1 MIQRFIIAGLACILC
16 LTYNNTN
23 LFAQEKEQIRILN
36 SNSLEY
42 SKEIGEGVRR
52 FIGNV
57 IFEHNN
63 ATMYCDSAYMFSK
76 KNVIHAYSNVHVNRG
91 DTLHLYGDFMR
102 YSGNTNVG
110 NVRRNVI
117 LKDDEA
123 TLTTDSLDF
132 NTKTN
137 VAYYF
142 NGGKIVNNEN
152 NLESVIGYYYAND
165 DVFVYKDSVIVRT
178 PDYTVYTDTLRY
190 NTKTETAYFLG
201 STNIYNE
208 DNHLYA
214 ENGWYKTKEKE
225 FQFNQNARYQNKE
238 KILLGDSLYFND
250 STGIGI
256 AIDNIEMIDT
266 TENMILKGHYAY
278 YVREPESFIVTDSA
292 VLIQVTNKIDSLFL
306 HADTLRSH
314 YDSSGTYRI
323 MRAYHQV
330 QLYRFDFQ
338 ARCDSMVYSF
348 EDSVITM
355 YTEPILWSEGSQMTA
370 ELVKIFTK
378 NQKIDYFHLIGS
390 SLIISEEVIEKYN
403 QIRGKEMLGYIRN
416 NNLYKVDVFGN
427 GQSIYYTKD
436 QEEIVGVNFAESSD
450 LIIYLKEGQVSRINM
465 VKQPTGTLHP
475 PGELEET
482 KLKGFNWFEDL
493 RPKSK
498 FDIFLWEKN

>member
-1 MIQRFIIAGLACILC
+1 MIKRFIIAGLTCILC
-16 LTYNNTN
+16 LAYNTTI
-23 LFAQEKEQIRILN
+23 LFAQNKEQINILN
-36 SNSLEY
+36 SDLILGG
-42 SKEIGEGVRR
+42 KDIGEGVRR

-57 IFEHNN
+57 AFEHNN
-63 ATMYCDSAYMFSK
+63 TTMYCDSAYMFSK
-76 KNVIHAYSNVHVNRG
+76 RNVIHAYSNVHINRG

-102 YSGNTNVG
+102 YSGNINVG
-110 NVRRNVI
+110 KVRRNVI
-117 LKDDEA
+117 LKDDDA

-152 NLESVIGYYYAND
+152 NLESEIGYYYAND

-190 NTKTETAYFLG
+190 NTKTEIAYFLG

-238 KILLGDSLYFND
+238 KILMGDSLFFDD
-250 STGIGI
+250 SVGVGI

-266 TENMILKGHYAY
+266 AENMILKGHYAY
-278 YVREPESFIVTDSA
+278 YLREPEKFLVTDSA
-292 VLIQVTNKIDSLFL
+292 LLIQVTDKTDSLFL
-306 HADTLRSH
+306 HADTLRSN

-323 MRAYHQV
+323 LKAYHQV
-330 QLYRFDFQ
+330 QIYRADFQ
-338 ARCDSMVYSF
+338 ARCDSMVYSL
-348 EDSVITM
+348 EDSVITLH
-355 YTEPILWSEGSQMTA
+355 TQPVLWAEGSQMVA
-370 ELVKIFTK
+370 DLVKVYTK

-390 SLIISEEVIEKYN
+390 SLIISQEASDKYN
-403 QIRGKEMLGYIRN
+403 QIRGKEMKGYIRE

-427 GQSIYYTKD
+427 GQSIYYTKN
-436 QEEIVGVNFAESSD
+436 EKEIVGVNFAESSD
-450 LIIYLKEGQVSRINM
+450 LIIYLNDGQVSRINM
-465 VKQPTGTLHP
+465 IKQPTGTLFP
-475 PGELEET
+475 PDELKEN
-482 KLKGFNWFEDL
+482 KLKGFQWYENI

-498 FDIFLWEKN
+498 QDIFYWKK

>member
-1 MIQRFIIAGLACILC
+1 MIKRFIIAGLTCILC
-16 LTYNNTN
+16 LAYNTTI
-23 LFAQEKEQIRILN
+23 LFAQNKEQINILN
-36 SNSLEY
+36 SDLILGG
-42 SKEIGEGVRR
+42 KDIGEGVRR

-57 IFEHNN
+57 AFEHNN
-63 ATMYCDSAYMFSK
+63 TTMYCDSAYMFSK
-76 KNVIHAYSNVHVNRG
+76 RNVIHAYSNVHINRG

-102 YSGNTNVG
+102 YSGNINV
-110 NVRRNVI
+110 RNVI
-117 LKDDEA
+117 LKDDDA

-142 NGGKIVNNEN
+142 NGGKIVNNKN
-152 NLESVIGYYYAND
+152 NLESEIGYYYAND

-190 NTKTETAYFLG
+190 NTKTEIAYFLG

-238 KILLGDSLYFND
+238 KILLGDSLFFDD
-250 STGIGI
+250 SIGVGI

-266 TENMILKGHYAY
+266 AENMILKGHYAY
-278 YVREPESFIVTDSA
+278 YLREPEKFLVTDSA
-292 VLIQVTNKIDSLFL
+292 LLIQVTDKTDSLFL
-306 HADTLRSH
+306 HADTLRSN

-323 MRAYHQV
+323 LKAYHQV
-330 QLYRFDFQ
+330 QIYRADFQ
-338 ARCDSMVYSF
+338 ARCDSMVYSL
-348 EDSVITM
+348 EDSVITLH
-355 YTEPILWSEGSQMTA
+355 TQPVLWAEGSQMVA
-370 ELVKIFTK
+370 DLIKVYTK

-390 SLIISEEVIEKYN
+390 SLIISQEASDKYN
-403 QIRGKEMLGYIRN
+403 QIRGKEMKGYIRE

-436 QEEIVGVNFAESSD
+436 KEKIVGVNFAESSD
-450 LIIYLKEGQVSRINM
+450 LTIYLENGQVSRINM
-465 VKQPTGTLHP
+465 IKQPTGTLFP

-482 KLKGFNWFEDL
+482 KLKGFNWLEDL

>member
-1 MIQRFIIAGLACILC
+1 MIKRFIIAGLTCILC
-16 LTYNNTN
+16 LAYNTTI
-23 LFAQEKEQIRILN
+23 LFAQNKEQINILN
-36 SNSLEY
+36 SDLILGG
-42 SKEIGEGVRR
+42 KDIGEGVRR

-57 IFEHNN
+57 AFEHNN
-63 ATMYCDSAYMFSK
+63 TTMYCDSAYMFSK
-76 KNVIHAYSNVHVNRG
+76 RNVIHAYSNVHINRG

-102 YSGNTNVG
+102 YSGNINVG
-110 NVRRNVI
+110 KVRRNVI
-117 LKDDEA
+117 LKDDDA

-152 NLESVIGYYYAND
+152 NLESEIGYYYAND

-190 NTKTETAYFLG
+190 NTKTEIAYFLG

-214 ENGWYKTKEKE
+214 ENGWYKINEKQ

-238 KILLGDSLYFND
+238 KILMGDSLFFDD
-250 STGIGI
+250 SVGVGI

-266 TENMILKGHYAY
+266 SENMIIKGHYAY
-278 YVREPESFIVTDSA
+278 YLREPEKFLVTDSA
-292 VLIQVTNKIDSLFL
+292 ILIQVTDQTDSLFL
-306 HADTLRSH
+306 HADTLRSD
-314 YDSSGTYRI
+314 YDSSGIYRI
-323 MRAYHQV
+323 LRAFHKV
-330 QLYRFDFQ
+330 QIFRKNFQ
-338 ARCDSMVYSF
+338 ARCDSLVYTF
-348 EDSVITM
+348 EDSVATM
-355 YTEPILWSEGSQMTA
+355 FLEPILWAEGSQMTA
-370 ELVKIFTK
+370 DLVKVYTK

-390 SLIISEEVIEKYN
+390 SLIISEEKIDKYN
-403 QIRGKEMLGYIRN
+403 QIRGKEMKGYIRN
-416 NNLYKVDVFGN
+416 NNLHKVDVFGN

-436 QEEIVGVNFAESSD
+436 KEKIVGVNFAESSD
-450 LIIYLKEGQVSRINM
+450 LTIYLENGQVSRINM
-465 VKQPTGTLHP
+465 IKQPTGTLFP

-482 KLKGFNWFEDL
+482 KLKGFNWLEDL